1 MSERKSQQE
10 LDFERK
16 HEEDLQRLRG
26 LRLIDDDFMAAA
38 QEMGEMTEEQMK
50 PLLYPRFGGTFYYEY
65 FLIRGLKS
73 Y

>member
-1 MSERKSQQE
+1 
-10 LDFERK
+10 
-16 HEEDLQRLRG
+16 
-26 LRLIDDDFMAAA
+26 
-38 QEMGEMTEEQMK
+38 MTEEQMK

>member
-1 MSERKSQQE
+1 MPF
-10 LDFERK
+10 D
-16 HEEDLQRLRG
+16 EEVKQNYN
-26 LRLIDDDFMAAA
+26 DFMAAA
-38 QEMGEMTEEQMK
+38 QQLQGMTEEQMK